1 MGDRMETSWP
11 QEPPGPAAA
20 LAAFESLPGLLV
32 RSLAST
38 DTAANEFVNFKK
50 YKTAQPVLTFA
61 VTTCCLGGGS
71 RPNGRFSGP
80 SWCWSLQ

>member
-50 YKTAQPVLTFA
+50 YKTA
-61 VTTCCLGGGS
+61 
-71 RPNGRFSGP
+71 
-80 SWCWSLQ
+80 SLS